1 MQYRKDRFG
10 NDIST
15 LGYGCMRFTK
25 KGIATDMEKTE
36 AEILRAV
43 ELGINYF
50 DTAYIY
56 PGSESSLGQILAKN
70 NLRSKVNIATK
81 LPQYLIRNSDSI
93 EKYFS
98 EQLSRL
104 QTDYID
110 YYLMHM
116 LTDIDAWNTLKKIGI
131 EEWINEKKSQGKIRQ
146 IGFSFHGDSE
156 MFLKILK
163 AYDWDFRQIQ
173 Y

>member
-1 MQYRKDRFG
+1 MQYRKDRLG
-10 NDIST
+10 NDISI

-25 KGIATDMEKTE
+25 KGIGSTDLEKTE
-36 AEILRAV
+36 TELLRAI

-56 PGSESSLGQILAKN
+56 PGSETSLGQILAKN
-70 NLRSKVNIATK
+70 NLRSKVKIATK
-81 LPQYLIRNSDSI
+81 LPQYLIRNSESI
-93 EKYFS
+93 DKYFS

-116 LTDIDAWNTLKKIGI
+116 LTDIDAWNTLKKNRNRGM
-131 EEWINEKKSQGKIRQ
+131 
-146 IGFSFHGDSE
+146 D
-156 MFLKILK
+156 
-163 AYDWDFRQIQ
+163 
-173 Y
+173 